1 MKKYIKKIGSVVI
14 IILAMIFIQMNVYS
28 HSGRTDANG
37 GHKDNQNKSGLG
49 SYHYHCGGHP
59 AHLHPNG
66 VCPYSASSQSG
77 TSSSSSGSGS
87 GSSSRTSSGSSSG
100 SSSRTS
106 SGSSSGSGSGSS
118 SGSSSS
124 PSPSPSSTSI
134 TTTTI
139 PSTVEVT
146 EIQIEEKIE
155 DMEIG
160 ESQKLTVTIIPNN
173 ATDKNVTWQSSDES
187 IATVDSIGEII
198 AKKSGVV
205 SITATTTN
213 GKTNTITINVK
224 EPVKEETTLTNASIE
239 ITNTE
244 TGNTINDTA
253 NNEEGSTLGGII
265 TLGLL
270 GGGGYWGYK
279 KYKNKKQKI

>member
-1 MKKYIKKIGSVVI
+1 MKKYIKKIVSVLI
-14 IILAMIFIQMNVYS
+14 IILIVLSMQISVYS

-37 GHKDNQNKSGLG
+37 GHRDNKNKSGLG

-66 VCPYSASSQSG
+66 VCPYSSSSQSS
-77 TSSSSSGSGS
+77 TSSSSSGS
-87 GSSSRTSSGSSSG
+87 SST
-100 SSSRTS
+100 
-106 SGSSSGSGSGSS
+106 

-124 PSPSPSSTSI
+124 SSSSSK
-134 TTTTI
+134 TTTSVPRTI
-139 PSTVEVT
+139 AVT

-160 ESQKLTVTIIPNN
+160 ENEKLTAIITPSN
-173 ATDKNVTWQSSDES
+173 ATDKNVTWKSSDES
-187 IATVDSIGEII
+187 IATVDSTGEVT

-205 SITATTTN
+205 IITATTSN
-213 GKTNTITINVK
+213 GKSSTITINVK
-224 EPVKEETTLTNASIE
+224 EPVKLESSYTTNTLVGK
-239 ITNTE
+239 TNTE
-244 TGNTINDTA
+244 IENTINTDT
-253 NNEEGSTLGGII
+253 NNEEGSALGGII

-279 KYKNKKQKI
+279 KYKSKKENV

>member
-1 MKKYIKKIGSVVI
+1 MKKYIKKIVSVLIVI
-14 IILAMIFIQMNVYS
+14 LSILSIQISVYS

-66 VCPYSASSQSG
+66 VCPYSSSSK
-77 TSSSSSGSGS
+77 SSTSSSGSGS
-87 GSSSRTSSGSSSG
+87 ASSSSSS
-100 SSSRTS
+100 TT
-106 SGSSSGSGSGSS
+106 

-124 PSPSPSSTSI
+124 SSSNSKTRTSV
-134 TTTTI
+134 
-139 PSTVEVT
+139 PSTIAVT

-160 ESQKLTVTIIPNN
+160 ENEKLTATITPSN
-173 ATDKNVTWQSSDES
+173 ATDKNVTWKSSDES
-187 IATVDSIGEII
+187 IATVDSTGEVT

-205 SITATTTN
+205 TITATTSN
-213 GKTNTITINVK
+213 GKSSTITINVK
-224 EPVKEETTLTNASIE
+224 EPVKLESSYTTNTLVGK
-239 ITNTE
+239 TNTE
-244 TGNTINDTA
+244 IENTINTDT
-253 NNEEGSTLGGII
+253 NNEEGSALGGII

-279 KYKNKKQKI
+279 KYKSKKENV

>member
-1 MKKYIKKIGSVVI
+1 MKKYIEKIVSALI
-14 IILAMIFIQMNVYS
+14 IILSILSIQISVYS

-66 VCPYSASSQSG
+66 VCPYSSSSK
-77 TSSSSSGSGS
+77 SSTSSSGSGS
-87 GSSSRTSSGSSSG
+87 ASSSSSS
-100 SSSRTS
+100 SSTT
-106 SGSSSGSGSGSS
+106 

-124 PSPSPSSTSI
+124 SSSNSKTRTSV
-134 TTTTI
+134 
-139 PSTVEVT
+139 PSTIAVT

-160 ESQKLTVTIIPNN
+160 ENEKLTATITPSN
-173 ATDKNVTWQSSDES
+173 ATDKNVTWKSSDES
-187 IATVDSIGEII
+187 IATVDSTGEVT

-205 SITATTTN
+205 TITATTSN
-213 GKTNTITINVK
+213 GKSSTITINVK
-224 EPVKEETTLTNASIE
+224 EPVKLESSYTTNTLVGK
-239 ITNTE
+239 TNTE
-244 TGNTINDTA
+244 IENTINTDT
-253 NNEEGSTLGGII
+253 NNEEGSALGGII

-279 KYKNKKQKI
+279 KYKSKKENV

>member
-1 MKKYIKKIGSVVI
+1 MKKYIKKIVSVLIVI
-14 IILAMIFIQMNVYS
+14 LSILSIQISVYS

-37 GHKDNQNKSGLG
+37 GHRDNKNKSGLG

-66 VCPYSASSQSG
+66 VCPYSSSSQSS
-77 TSSSSSGSGS
+77 TSSSSSGS
-87 GSSSRTSSGSSSG
+87 SST
-100 SSSRTS
+100 
-106 SGSSSGSGSGSS
+106 

-124 PSPSPSSTSI
+124 SSSSSK
-134 TTTTI
+134 TTTSV
-139 PSTVEVT
+139 PSTIAVT

-160 ESQKLTVTIIPNN
+160 ENEKLTAIITPSN
-173 ATDKNVTWQSSDES
+173 ATDKNVTWKSSDES
-187 IATVDSIGEII
+187 IATVDSTGEVT

-205 SITATTTN
+205 IITATTSN
-213 GKTNTITINVK
+213 GKSSTITINVK
-224 EPVKEETTLTNASIE
+224 EPVKLESSYTTNTLVGK
-239 ITNTE
+239 TNTE
-244 TGNTINDTA
+244 IQNTINTDT
-253 NNEEGSTLGGII
+253 NNEEGSALGGII

-279 KYKNKKQKI
+279 KYKSKKENV

>member
-1 MKKYIKKIGSVVI
+1 MKKYIEKIVSALI
-14 IILAMIFIQMNVYS
+14 IILSILSIQISVYS

-66 VCPYSASSQSG
+66 VCPYSSSSK
-77 TSSSSSGSGS
+77 SSTSSSGSGS
-87 GSSSRTSSGSSSG
+87 ASSSSSS
-100 SSSRTS
+100 TT
-106 SGSSSGSGSGSS
+106 

-124 PSPSPSSTSI
+124 SSSNSKTRTSV
-134 TTTTI
+134 
-139 PSTVEVT
+139 PSTIAVT

-160 ESQKLTVTIIPNN
+160 ENEKLTATITPSN
-173 ATDKNVTWQSSDES
+173 ATDKNVTWKSSDES
-187 IATVDSIGEII
+187 IATVDSTGEVT

-205 SITATTTN
+205 TITATTSN
-213 GKTNTITINVK
+213 GKSSTITINVK
-224 EPVKEETTLTNASIE
+224 EPVKLESSYTTNTLVGK
-239 ITNTE
+239 TNTE
-244 TGNTINDTA
+244 IENTINTDT
-253 NNEEGSTLGGII
+253 NNEEGSALGGII

-279 KYKNKKQKI
+279 KYKTKNK

>member
-1 MKKYIKKIGSVVI
+1 MKKYIEKIVSALI
-14 IILAMIFIQMNVYS
+14 IILSILSIQISVYS

-37 GHKDNQNKSGLG
+37 GHRDNKNKSGLG

-66 VCPYSASSQSG
+66 VCPYSSSSQSS
-77 TSSSSSGSGS
+77 TSSSSSGS
-87 GSSSRTSSGSSSG
+87 SST
-100 SSSRTS
+100 
-106 SGSSSGSGSGSS
+106 

-124 PSPSPSSTSI
+124 SSSSSK
-134 TTTTI
+134 TTTSV
-139 PSTVEVT
+139 PSTIAVT

-160 ESQKLTVTIIPNN
+160 ENEKLTATITPSN
-173 ATDKNVTWQSSDES
+173 ATDKNVTWKSSDES
-187 IATVDSIGEII
+187 IATVDSTGEVT

-205 SITATTTN
+205 TITATTSN
-213 GKTNTITINVK
+213 GKSSTITINVK
-224 EPVKEETTLTNASIE
+224 EPVKLESSYTTNTLVGK
-239 ITNTE
+239 TNTE
-244 TGNTINDTA
+244 IENTINTDT
-253 NNEEGSTLGGII
+253 NNEKGSALGGII

-279 KYKNKKQKI
+279 KYKSKKENV